1 MHNNTNLQSSILVIG
16 GGAAGV
22 LAAITAS
29 RTAGKQGGRC
39 AVMLL
44 ERNTQIGAKIS
55 ISGGGKCNVTH
66 SGAPDEL
73 LERGFLRK
81 NEQRFLR
88 SALYNF
94 SNTDL
99 LDLLQHQGVPG
110 EERPDGK
117 VFPVSGS
124 SLSVVRAF
132 GQLLK
137 ESSVQIHFSC
147 RVKSVRKQGNEFHVR
162 TDEETFTANAVIIAT
177 GGVSYSRTGTTG
189 DGISIA
195 RKFGHTIIEP
205 APALAPVYTVKPFP
219 AELSGLSF
227 RNVSFI
233 ASSGKRTV
241 SRRGDV
247 LFTHRGFSGPA
258 VLSLSRD
265 IAELSTETT
274 EVFLFADFFPEQT
287 AAELEKFLLE
297 QAKKNGS
304 QTVRKFLQTS
314 PIAPP
319 AGSIS
324 SATTGTI
331 PTAIVPYIMR
341 NAGLDS
347 DVSWAGLSREKRQ
360 SLLGVL
366 KRFPLGKVRDVPL
379 EQGEI
384 SSGGVSLAEVN
395 PKTMQSRIVPGLFLC
410 GELLDYAGE
419 IGGFNLQAAFSTGW
433 TAGHNAA
440 KLTYPAQ
447 E

>member
-1 MHNNTNLQSSILVIG
+1 MDNDTNTQSSILVIG
-16 GGAAGV
+16 GGAAGI
-22 LAAITAS
+22 LAAITAG
-29 RTAGKQGGRC
+29 RIAQKQGKRS
-39 AVMLL
+39 AVTLL
-44 ERNTQIGAKIS
+44 ERNLQLGAKIR

-73 LERGFLRK
+73 LEKGFLRK

-88 SALYNF
+88 HALYNF
-94 SNTDL
+94 SNTDMLNL
-99 LDLLQHQGVPG
+99 LHHQDVAT

-117 VFPVSGS
+117 VFPESGS
-124 SLSVVRAF
+124 SVSVIRAF
-132 GQLLK
+132 EQLLK
-137 ESSVQIHFSC
+137 EASVKMHVSC
-147 RVKSVRKQGNEFHVR
+147 RVKSVRKQGDEFHVR
-162 TDEETFTANAVIIAT
+162 TDDETFTSDAVILAT
-177 GGVSYSRTGTTG
+177 GGVSWSRTGTTG

-195 RKFGHTIIEP
+195 RKFGHTIVKP
-205 APALAPVYTVKPFP
+205 VSALAPVYTEKPFP
-219 AELSGLSF
+219 AELSGLSL

-233 ASSGKRTV
+233 ASGKHTV

-265 IAELSTETT
+265 IAELSTETK

-287 AAELEKFLLE
+287 AAELEKFLLQ
-297 QAKKNGS
+297 QAKKNGA

-324 SATTGTI
+324 SSTTGTI
-331 PTAIVPYIMR
+331 PTAIGSYIMR
-341 NAGLDS
+341 TAELDS
-347 DVSWAGLSREKRQ
+347 DVSWAGLSRENRQ
-360 SLLGVL
+360 SLFGVL
-366 KRFPLGKVRDVPL
+366 KRFPLGKVREIPL

-384 SSGGVSLAEVN
+384 SAGGVSLSEVST
-395 PKTMQSRIVPGLFLC
+395 KTMQSRIVPGLFLC

-433 TAGHNAA
+433 TAGHHAA
-440 KLTYPAQ
+440 MLAYPAQ